1 MSTGDMRPSLRVD
14 APTEQRNEAT
24 VDLDLLATPALLRL
38 INEEDQ
44 RVAPAVERA
53 LPELTVAVD
62 IAVDVL
68 RRGGSVHYFGAGTSG
83 RIAALDAAE
92 LAPTF
97 DLEPGRVV
105 AHHAGGAGALAAAV
119 EDVEDDVESGRA
131 EAGSLGAADC
141 ALGLTASG
149 RTPFVAGALERAGE
163 LGAATVLVS
172 ANPRAEIAAL
182 ADVHVCVETG
192 PEVLAGST
200 RMKAGTAQKLVLNAF
215 STAVMVRLGR
225 TYSNLMTSVV
235 AKNAKLSGRMV
246 TILAEATGRDLRTCA
261 QVLAESQNHL
271 QLALV
276 QLLADV
282 DRVQADRALRDADGV
297 VRAAL
302 RLLDQEP
309 EGVGDDGRPT

>member
-1 MSTGDMRPSLRVD
+1 MNTPNERWALRVE
-14 APTEQRNEAT
+14 APTEQRNETT
-24 VDLDLLATPALLRL
+24 VDLDLLATPALLHL
-38 INEEDQ
+38 INDEDK

-53 LPELTVAVD
+53 LPELTTAVD
-62 IAVDVL
+62 IAVNIL

-83 RIAALDAAE
+83 RIATLDAAE

-97 DLEPGRVV
+97 NLEPGRVV
-105 AHHAGGAGALAAAV
+105 AHQAGGTGALNAAV
-119 EDVEDDVESGRA
+119 ENVEDDVESGRA
-131 EAGSLGAADC
+131 EAESLSAADC
-141 ALGLTASG
+141 AVGLTASG
-149 RTPFVAGALERAGE
+149 RTPYVAGALERARD

-192 PEVLAGST
+192 PEVLTGST

-225 TYSNLMTSVV
+225 TYSNLMSSVV

-246 TILAEATGRDLRTCA
+246 TILAEATGRDPPTCSH
-261 QVLAESQNHL
+261 VLAASDNNL

-282 DRVQADRALRDADGV
+282 DREQARKALRDADGV
-297 VRAAL
+297 VRVAVD
-302 RLLDQEP
+302 LLERGSQ
-309 EGVGDDGRPT
+309 DGA